1 MTFEKGQLVQ
11 VYRNN
16 LAGSLSTTKKIQP
29 MWTGPWRVTE
39 WLLNSYKLATLEGEL
54 LKGDYS
60 ARRLREFVPR
70 EGTELAAEQK
80 AFETALKETD
90 QITEIQEGLEPT
102 TESNEHRE
110 VNNPRMDDLEMDK
123 EEREG
128 ENNAEER

>member
-1 MTFEKGQLVQ
+1 MTVKKGQLVQ
-11 VYRNN
+11 VYRND
-16 LAGSLSTTKKIQP
+16 LAGSLSMTKKIQL

-39 WLLNSYKLATLEGEL
+39 RLLNSYQLATLEGEL

-60 ARRLREFVPR
+60 ARNLREFVPR

-80 AFETALKETD
+80 ASEMALKETN

-110 VNNPRMDDLEMDK
+110 VNNPRMDNLEMDK

-128 ENNAEER
+128 ENNTEER